1 MCDIPEYALVL
12 LILRVWINSLMKNI
26 SGHSF
31 DKLLISFDNIGY
43 DMNVETTTLEALSYV
58 DWLIALVQKKKS
70 WRICCDI

>member
-1 MCDIPEYALVL
+1 
-12 LILRVWINSLMKNI
+12 MKNI

-70 WRICCDI
+70 WQICCDI